1 MKGLADGSVN
11 LILTSPP
18 FALTRKKEYGN
29 ASAEEYVEWF
39 MAFAREFLLLLRPD
53 GSLVIDL
60 GGAYLPGYPVRSI
73 YQYELLVRL
82 CREMGFHLAQEFFHY
97 NPARL
102 PTPAEWV
109 TVRRVRVKDSVN
121 VVWWLSASEHPKA
134 DNRRVLTEYSDSMKK
149 LLKNGYKPAL
159 RPSGH
164 DISDKFIRD
173 NNGAIPS
180 NLLTLANTESNSAY
194 LRRCREAGIKPHPAR
209 FPVGFARFFIEFLT
223 DPGDLVLDPFAGSNT
238 TGFAAEVLRRRWL
251 AFEIREEYLAGSAC
265 RFEEVNDLFS
275 LSQRESGREWQ
286 VTHLAERT
294 GAMARHARRRHAGRR
309 ASASRL
315 LPGPARPA
323 HQRLCPLPVAGR
335 AERQDALRHFS
346 AVASGRRAKF
356 LFKRSTERCFR

>member
-39 MAFAREFLLLLRPD
+39 MAFAREFRRLLRPD

-194 LRRCREAGIKPHPAR
+194 LRR
-209 FPVGFARFFIEFLT
+209 
-223 DPGDLVLDPFAGSNT
+223 
-238 TGFAAEVLRRRWL
+238 
-251 AFEIREEYLAGSAC
+251 
-265 RFEEVNDLFS
+265 
-275 LSQRESGREWQ
+275 
-286 VTHLAERT
+286 
-294 GAMARHARRRHAGRR
+294 
-309 ASASRL
+309 
-315 LPGPARPA
+315 
-323 HQRLCPLPVAGR
+323 
-335 AERQDALRHFS
+335 
-346 AVASGRRAKF
+346 
-356 LFKRSTERCFR
+356 